1 MNKDT
6 IGKQINSKIRNE
18 INKPKKKYNHID
30 YKNALN
36 LIESFYDENKEDLLK
51 NKEMLLS
58 KRLNIVYR
66 KLNRPES
73 PFKNLLYIIIIPII
87 ISIFFEKFLIEALST
102 INENVIK
109 FLYENKGNISIIL
122 NSAEID
128 IDVKTNILCLI
139 CNLIIASIGII
150 IGIIILFLLI
160 YLLFY
165 IFQKKIYFYEEKLL
179 EEELDILTKLL
190 EINDNK

>member
-36 LIESFYDENKEDLLK
+36 LIELFYDENKEDLLK

-73 PFKNLLYIIIIPII
+73 SLKNYLYIIIIPLIV
-87 ISIFFEKFLIEALST
+87 SLFFEGFIKEVFYT
-102 INENVIK
+102 IDQDVIK
-109 FLYENKGNISIIL
+109 FLYENKGNISMIL

-128 IDVKTNILCLI
+128 MDVKTNILCLI
-139 CNLIIASIGII
+139 WNLIIVSIGII

-160 YLLFY
+160 YLLFN
-165 IFQKKIYFYEEKLL
+165 IFEKKIYFYEEKLL